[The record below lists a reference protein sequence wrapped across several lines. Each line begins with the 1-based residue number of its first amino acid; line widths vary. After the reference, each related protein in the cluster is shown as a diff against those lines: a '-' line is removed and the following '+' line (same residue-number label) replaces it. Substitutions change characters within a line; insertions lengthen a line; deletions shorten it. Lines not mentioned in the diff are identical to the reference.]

1 VGSAMAVPGWERA
14 VRLMLCALG
23 LALSLYALHAESS
36 RERDPGDRAMCDLS
50 PSVSC
55 SKVFTSRTGKTEGAP
70 MPEALAVPGN
80 GLAEMCPGD
89 PRCRGR

>member
-1 VGSAMAVPGWERA
+1 RLLHWRA
-14 VRLMLCALG
+14 LRLVLCALG

-55 SKVFTSRTGKTEGAP
+55 SKVFTSRCAGDRPHCNPPPHDMTPPAP
-70 MPEALAVPGN
+70 IGT
-80 GLAEMCPGD
+80 
-89 PRCRGR
+89 PRPMA